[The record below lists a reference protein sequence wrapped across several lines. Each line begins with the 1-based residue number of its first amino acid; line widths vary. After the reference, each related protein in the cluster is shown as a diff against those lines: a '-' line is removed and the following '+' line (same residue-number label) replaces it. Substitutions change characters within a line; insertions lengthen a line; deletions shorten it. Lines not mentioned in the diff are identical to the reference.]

1 MFFNLTKGMIGS
13 LLSDQFQNI
22 ELDSKLYS
30 LENQYLCFYVS
41 SFIHWWLCIGFLKL
55 SVNPHLGL
63 VFYSSFF
70 FFFQVE
76 QSWRGHMLF
85 PRWLLR
91 NQIVELRGN
100 ERSTCSKKIAKKSC
114 RPLQGSR
121 DSGSRRRKGA
131 YEREMIWGAR
141 EEEERMREREDSG
154 S

>member
-63 VFYSSFF
+63 VFCSSFF
-70 FFFQVE
+70 WPGGVILEGPHVVSWMVVE
-76 QSWRGHMLF
+76 ES
-85 PRWLLR
+85 
-91 NQIVELRGN
+91 
-100 ERSTCSKKIAKKSC
+100 
-114 RPLQGSR
+114 
-121 DSGSRRRKGA
+121 DSGI
-131 YEREMIWGAR
+131 ERQ
-141 EEEERMREREDSG
+141 
-154 S
+154 